1 VRIEMAKFLQE
12 TVRESG
18 LKADNVVKSDE
29 FKEFFRKVRATGEQP
44 SPSDVIRVAKLF
56 TNEIAL
62 DNLSRPQLVSMCK
75 YMNIHA
81 FGTDNFLKHQIRNRL
96 EKLRVDDMMINAE
109 GIESLSTKEL
119 QQACQSRGIRTLAMS
134 PARLREEL
142 EQWIELH
149 YVNGISG
156 VLLILSRAF
165 NFENKGD
172 DVMSSL
178 VTTLSSLP
186 ENLINE
192 AELSVAADQANY
204 KQKLEVLRE
213 QQELIE
219 DEAEQEQKEVEA
231 RKEKKE
237 ADEAAK
243 REKEEAAKA
252 AAKAAA
258 DEAAAAAAAAAAA
271 SAEAAAQVTGATGAL
286 PSAVASS
293 TATPPA
299 ATPAPEPVAPEPVA
313 ASVDDAKMTKE
324 QVVEL
329 AEALSILTA
338 KSSIV
343 KERDELQA
351 LFADNLLG
359 EAESKE
365 RPEETDSKTVAL
377 SKKVRAMIKKIDAQL
392 EKYNEKVGSS
402 LNLIHTN
409 SKGQISMADL
419 KAALGVIKHAPMAQ
433 LIETIGQKL
442 DPDGDGFV
450 ELDHVL
456 DLAQDDGLG
465 IVLNDEATDLIDK
478 GYGMRQDV
486 KDLKPKRE
494 DIIAE

>member
-1 VRIEMAKFLQE
+1 
-12 TVRESG
+12 
-18 LKADNVVKSDE
+18 
-29 FKEFFRKVRATGEQP
+29 
-44 SPSDVIRVAKLF
+44 
-56 TNEIAL
+56 
-62 DNLSRPQLVSMCK
+62 
-75 YMNIHA
+75 
-81 FGTDNFLKHQIRNRL
+81 
-96 EKLRVDDMMINAE
+96 
-109 GIESLSTKEL
+109 
-119 QQACQSRGIRTLAMS
+119 
-134 PARLREEL
+134 
-142 EQWIELH
+142 
-149 YVNGISG
+149 
-156 VLLILSRAF
+156 
-165 NFENKGD
+165 
-172 DVMSSL
+172 
-178 VTTLSSLP
+178 
-186 ENLINE
+186 
-192 AELSVAADQANY
+192 
-204 KQKLEVLRE
+204 
-213 QQELIE
+213 
-219 DEAEQEQKEVEA
+219 
-231 RKEKKE
+231 
-237 ADEAAK
+237 
-243 REKEEAAKA
+243 
-252 AAKAAA
+252 
-258 DEAAAAAAAAAAA
+258 
-271 SAEAAAQVTGATGAL
+271 
-286 PSAVASS
+286 
-293 TATPPA
+293 
-299 ATPAPEPVAPEPVA
+299 
-313 ASVDDAKMTKE
+313 MTKE

>member
-1 VRIEMAKFLQE
+1 MAKFLQE

-18 LKADNVVKSDE
+18 LKADNVVRSDE

-44 SPSDVIRVAKLF
+44 SPEDVIRVAKLF
-56 TNEIAL
+56 TNEISL

-75 YMNIHA
+75 YMNINA
-81 FGTDNFLKHQIRNRL
+81 FGTDNFLKHQIRSRL
-96 EKLRVDDMMINAE
+96 EKIRVDDMMIHAE
-109 GIESLSTKEL
+109 GIDSLSTKEL
-119 QQACQSRGIRTLAMS
+119 QHACQSRGIRFQAVS

-142 EQWIELH
+142 QQWIDLH
-149 YVNGISG
+149 YTNGISG

-165 NFENKGD
+165 NFENKGE

-192 AELSVAADQANY
+192 AELGVADQASY

-219 DEAEQEQKEVEA
+219 DEAQQEKVELEA
-231 RKEKKE
+231 RKIKKE
-237 ADEAAK
+237 AEEAAK
-243 REKEEAAKA
+243 REKEEEAAAA

-258 DEAAAAAAAAAAA
+258 DAAIAATAEAEAAAAAAVASGAVPVPAADAAPVKPAAAAE
-271 SAEAAAQVTGATGAL
+271 SAAAE
-286 PSAVASS
+286 
-293 TATPPA
+293 PA
-299 ATPAPEPVAPEPVA
+299 AAEEKPATSA
-313 ASVDDAKMTKE
+313 DDAKMTKE
-324 QVVEL
+324 QISEL

-351 LFADNLLG
+351 LFADNLLS

-419 KAALGVIKHAPMAQ
+419 KAALGVIKHAPSQ
-433 LIETIGQKL
+433 ELIESIGQKL

-456 DLAQDDGLG
+456 DLAQDEGLG
-465 IVLNDEATDLIDK
+465 IVLGEEASKLIDK
-478 GYGMRQDV
+478 GHGMRQDV